1 MGIYQNAVIFIAFIG
16 VLVVFLYIMRL
27 RARLNKEDPTFWKG
41 EINAFELLDKENK
54 PPDGSILFIGSSS
67 IRYWKTLEEDMAPLQ
82 VLNRGFGGSR
92 ISDVIHYTDRIVFP
106 YKPKTIVFYA
116 GENDLSGL
124 FYTTKKTPEEVRD
137 NFQIFCDSV
146 HVQLPEVPIYFI
158 SIKPPKRRKNLWPE
172 MQRAN
177 GLIEDLC
184 KSSELLHY
192 IDIVPPM
199 LDEEG
204 NPRKDLFRWDGIHM
218 NDLGYEIWTSIIRDI
233 LLQHQP

>member
-1 MGIYQNAVIFIAFIG
+1 MDIYQIAAICI
-16 VLVVFLYIMRL
+16 VLVGIIVVFLYIMKL
-27 RARLNKEDPTFWKG
+27 RSRLNKEDPTFWQG
-41 EINAFELLDKENK
+41 EIKAFDLQDKENN

-67 IRYWKTLEEDMAPLQ
+67 IRYWKTLKEDMAPLQ

-92 ISDVIHYTDRIVFP
+92 ISDVIHYIDQIVFP
-106 YKPKTIVFYA
+106 YKPNTIVFYA

-137 NFQIFCDSV
+137 NFQIFCDKV

-158 SIKPPKRRKNLWPE
+158 SIKPPKRRKNLWPD

-177 GLIEDLC
+177 SLIEDFC
-184 KSSELLHY
+184 NTSELLHY

-199 LDEEG
+199 LDVEG

-218 NDLGYEIWTSIIRDI
+218 NDLGYEIWASTIRDI
-233 LLQHQP
+233 LIQHQS

>member
-1 MGIYQNAVIFIAFIG
+1 MDIYQNAAIFIILAG
-16 VLVVFLYIMRL
+16 VVVVFLYIMRL
-27 RARLNKEDPTFWKG
+27 RDRLNKEDPTFWKG
-41 EINAFELLDKENK
+41 QIKAFELLDKENK

-124 FYTTKKTPEEVRD
+124 FYTTKKTPEEVRE
-137 NFQIFCDSV
+137 NFQIFCDTV

-158 SIKPPKRRKNLWPE
+158 SIKPPKRRKNLWPA
-172 MQRAN
+172 MQRTN
-177 GLIEDLC
+177 SLVEDLFN
-184 KSSELLHY
+184 SSELLHY
-192 IDIVPPM
+192 IDIVPHM

-218 NDLGYEIWTSIIRDI
+218 NDLGYEIWTFVIRDI
-233 LLQHQP
+233 LMQHQP